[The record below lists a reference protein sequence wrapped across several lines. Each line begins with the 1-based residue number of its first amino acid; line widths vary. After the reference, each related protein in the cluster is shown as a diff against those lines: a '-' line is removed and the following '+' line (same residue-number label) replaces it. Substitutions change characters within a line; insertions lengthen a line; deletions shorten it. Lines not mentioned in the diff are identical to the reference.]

1 MERSSILRL
10 LLLVGFSTWLI
21 GDVRSQVCDPSIPPS
36 SLISTIAPGAGVLLQ
51 WDAISGSV
59 GIQLRADLPSGVSIV
74 RRIAGFER
82 DFYLIPES
90 ALSPGVY
97 TWSVQAAC
105 SPIPPY
111 NVTPVSAINSFTFGS
126 ACPATVSDVDG
137 NVYPTVEIGA
147 QCLMQENLKVEHY
160 RNGDFVLS

>member
-1 MERSSILRL
+1 M
-10 LLLVGFSTWLI
+10 LLVGFSTWLI

-111 NVTPVSAINSFTFGS
+111 NVTPVSTSNSFTVGGGGP
-126 ACPATVSDVDG
+126 CPSTVTDVDG
-137 NVYPTVEIGA
+137 NVYNTVQIGS
-147 QCLMQENLKVEHY
+147 QCWTKENLKV
-160 RNGDFVLS
+160 